1 MPQTAQVDNQPREEV
16 LVNEIRTLSSRIQRL
31 LDPRRDVYEEC
42 GYPGIGEL
50 TITHYK
56 DMYDREPIAA
66 RVVQVLPQES
76 WMISPEIYETANST
90 SETPFEMG
98 IRDLNKSL
106 KGKSWHNDEE
116 GALIWNYLERLDELS
131 GIGSFGVMLL
141 GIDDGLELSEPYD
154 ETPGPQA
161 TRNLKYLRVFD
172 ESQVSIESWD
182 DDPESDRFGYPLFY
196 NISFTDESTK
206 LAQSSKK
213 STTTHKVHWS
223 RVIHVADN
231 LGSSESFG
239 IPRQKQVYNRLYDLV
254 KLYSANPEMYWK
266 GAFPGLSV
274 ESHPQ
279 LGGDVDFDKKAIA
292 EEIHKMMNTLQRV
305 AMTTGA
311 TVKSIAPQVVD
322 PTPQIKVTLEAICI
336 KIGIPVRIFMG
347 SERGELASSQDDSS
361 WNDRLAYRQN
371 RHLTPHVVCQFF
383 DRLIDMNVL
392 PEPAEGYKVKWP
404 DLNSLDDETKAN
416 VLQKRVQAL
425 VQFYQSD
432 VFQVF
437 DLEEFLIRE
446 FGYEA
451 DDAKVIMQKA
461 EKTVQDILTEE
472 QAQNDYL
479 SQGAG
484 NDQQNARP
492 NPGRDP
498 AVV

>member
-1 MPQTAQVDNQPREEV
+1 MPQTANVDHQPRYEV
-16 LVNEIRTLSSRIQRL
+16 LVNEVRTLSTRLERL

-66 RVVQVLPQES
+66 RVVQVMPQES
-76 WMISPEIYETANST
+76 WMITPEVFETANST
-90 SETPFEMG
+90 AETPFEMA

-116 GALIWNYLERLDELS
+116 GGLIWNYMERLDELS
-131 GIGSFGVMLL
+131 GIGSFGVMLA
-141 GIDDGLELSEPYD
+141 GIDDGLPLDEPY
-154 ETPGPQA
+154 EPAPGPTA
-161 TRNLKYLRVFD
+161 KRNLKYLRVFD
-172 ESQVSIESWD
+172 ESQVTITGWD
-182 DDPESDRFGYPLFY
+182 NDPNSDRFGYPEIY
-196 NISFTDESTK
+196 TITITDESTNYEH
-206 LAQSSKK
+206 
-213 STTTHKVHWS
+213 STKQATNTHRVHHS
-223 RVIHVADN
+223 RIIHVADN

-254 KLYSANPEMYWK
+254 KLYSSSPEMYWK

-279 LGGDVDFDKKAIA
+279 LGGDVDFDKKEIA

-305 AMTTGA
+305 SMTTGA
-311 TVKSIAPQVVD
+311 TVKSISPQVVD

-371 RHLTPHVVCQFF
+371 RHITPHIVCQFF

-392 PEPAEGYKVKWP
+392 PEPTEGYKVKWP
-404 DLNSLDDETKAN
+404 DLNTLDDETKAN
-416 VLQKRVQAL
+416 VLQKRTQAL
-425 VQFYQSD
+425 VQFFQSD
-432 VFQVF
+432 IFMQF

-446 FGYEA
+446 FGYGA
-451 DDAKVIMQKA
+451 DDAKVIIQKA
-461 EKTVQDILTEE
+461 DKSVEDIMKEE

-479 SQGAG
+479 NQGAG
-484 NDQQNARP
+484 NERTGTRSDA
-492 NPGRDP
+492 GRDP
-498 AVV
+498 ADV